1 MKNESQL
8 LFCKKQGELHQR
20 NKLGGSVPLFF
31 CVLAIS
37 ASMSAIFCSVVMLMF
52 SLWAVKS
59 LGAGSRELE
68 APQFSFKFQQPTS
81 FNIFH

>member
-37 ASMSAIFCSVVMLMF
+37 ASMSAIFCSVVMLMLF
-52 SLWAVKS
+52 SLWG
-59 LGAGSRELE
+59 GASICSKIGDRET
-68 APQFSFKFQQPTS
+68 AF
-81 FNIFH
+81 